1 MTADRTADV
10 VVVGAGIGGLV
21 TAVEAAEQSPDS
33 TVVVLEKG
41 DRAGGTSL
49 LSGGT
54 FYCYETVE
62 ELEERDP
69 KGDRELQELVV
80 RRHDEGWEWLED
92 HGIPLEEST
101 DDFEGVLP
109 GNEEVVRQK
118 SVSKT
123 VEMQVLIDE
132 LVDSL
137 RTAGGELLLE
147 TPMRSLLTDD
157 AGDITGVRAAHVDGD
172 AFTIESPN
180 VVLATGGYPA
190 NERLVEQSF
199 YTENSEDL
207 WLRAAKW
214 CTGDG
219 IRAAEE
225 IGAKHSQGH
234 NEFYGK
240 SMPSAPAEFTPF
252 EYPDV
257 SSYYG
262 PFAVALNERGERFA
276 DESDSIHEKSVI
288 HAAAREGYGRFFYVL
303 DEELVD
309 STIRPH
315 KEDNIRD
322 MLDTQREAGG
332 RVEAVDSFEE
342 LATVLDEW
350 GVDGDRAVETLG
362 SYNTAIRTG
371 ESERLDYPRTNNR
384 RTVDTP
390 PFYVTQVQPSI
401 TLTMGGLDVDLEMRV
416 LRQFGSSSTFDHG
429 GIEQET
435 VFEDPIDGLYAVGAD
450 VGNVGAITTM
460 EAVSPMTANTVF
472 GIIAGRKVSDAVDTL
487 TE

>member
-1 MTADRTADV
+1 MSERERADV
-10 VVVGAGIGGLV
+10 VVIGAGIAGLV
-21 TAVEAAEQSPDS
+21 TAVEAAEHGQDAD
-33 TVVVLEKG
+33 VVVLEKG
-41 DRAGGTSL
+41 TRAGGTSL

-62 ELEERDP
+62 ELRERDP

-80 RRHDEGWEWLED
+80 RRHDEGWQWLED
-92 HGIPLEEST
+92 HGVPLEDST
-101 DDFEGVLP
+101 DDFDEVLP
-109 GNEEVVRQK
+109 ENENVVRQK

-123 VEMQVLIDE
+123 VEMQELVDA

-137 RTAGGELLLE
+137 RAAGGDLRLE
-147 TPMRSLLTDD
+147 TPMQSLLTDD
-157 AGDITGVRAAHVDGD
+157 VGDVEGVRAAPADGEPYAID
-172 AFTIESPN
+172 AAN
-180 VVLATGGYPA
+180 VVLATGGYVA
-190 NERLVEQSF
+190 NEHLVEQQF

-207 WLRAAKW
+207 WLRASKW

-219 IRAAEE
+219 VRAAEAV
-225 IGAKHSQGH
+225 GAKRSRAN

-240 SMPSAPAEFTPF
+240 SMPAAPAEFTPF

-276 DESDSIHEKSVI
+276 DESESIHEKSVI

-303 DEELVD
+303 DEELVE

-315 KEDNIRD
+315 KEDGVRD
-322 MLDTQREAGG
+322 MLEYQEEVGG
-332 RVEAVDSFEE
+332 RVASVDSFEE
-342 LATVLDEW
+342 LASVLDEW

-362 SYNTAIRTG
+362 AYNTAVRTG
-371 ESERLDYPRTNNR
+371 EGERLDPPRSDNR
-384 RTVDTP
+384 RTIDEP
-390 PFYVTQVQPSI
+390 PLYVTEVQPSI
-401 TLTMGGLDVDLEMRV
+401 TLTMGGLDVDADMRV
-416 LRQFGSSSTFDHG
+416 LRQFTSSSTFDHG
-429 GIEQET
+429 GIEQEAT
-435 VFEDPIDGLYAVGAD
+435 FEDPIDGLYAVGAD

-472 GIIAGRKVSDAVDTL
+472 GIVAGRNVV
-487 TE
+487 E